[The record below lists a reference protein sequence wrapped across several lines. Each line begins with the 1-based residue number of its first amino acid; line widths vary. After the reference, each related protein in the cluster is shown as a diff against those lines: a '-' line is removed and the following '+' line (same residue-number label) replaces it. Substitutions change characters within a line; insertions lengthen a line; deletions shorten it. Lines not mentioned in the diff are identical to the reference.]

1 MKPNISHTIKCATA
15 SLTLVLALP
24 SLAQTVVKETR
35 ETTDPGGTTETT
47 TTTTTGTISDFGGE
61 RIVVRTES
69 STEPLT
75 YRFSKTTTYVDET
88 GAPVSIETV
97 KSGLPVTVHYVKEGD
112 ELLARKVV
120 VKKKTTTTPAGTT
133 ETTST
138 TTMGTISE
146 FTPDNALVIRTE
158 SSPEPIRYKF
168 SKTTTYVDEAGKP
181 VSIKTVK
188 SGLPVT
194 VHYTKVDGGLVA
206 NKVIVRKTTTTERP
220 PRTTETRTETKTT
233 TTMGTIN
240 EFSPERVIIRTETS
254 PDPLTYSFT
263 KTTTYVDETGAPV
276 SVDLVK
282 AGLPVTVHYTTEGD
296 SRVATK
302 VVVRKKTTTV
312 VPR

>member
-1 MKPNISHTIKCATA
+1 
-15 SLTLVLALP
+15 
-24 SLAQTVVKETR
+24 
-35 ETTDPGGTTETT
+35 
-47 TTTTTGTISDFGGE
+47 
-61 RIVVRTES
+61 
-69 STEPLT
+69 
-75 YRFSKTTTYVDET
+75 
-88 GAPVSIETV
+88 V

-133 ETTST
+133 ETTT
-138 TTMGTISE
+138 TTTRGTISE
-146 FTPDNALVIRTE
+146 FTPDDALVIRTE
-158 SSPEPIRYKF
+158 SSTEPIRYKF
-168 SKTTTYVDEAGKP
+168 TKTTTYVDEAGNP

-194 VHYTKVDGGLVA
+194 VHYTKVDGDLIA
-206 NKVIVRKTTTTERP
+206 KKVIVRKTTTTERP
-220 PRTTETRTETKTT
+220 PGTTESRTETRT
-233 TTMGTIN
+233 TTMGTVN
-240 EFSPERVIIRTETS
+240 EFSPERIIIRTETS

-263 KTTTYVDETGAPV
+263 KTTTYVDETGTPV

-312 VPR
+312 IPR